1 MMLCLLRIVENENG
15 ADMERIDGAIA
26 GYDPGGNESNSFA
39 ILQIRD
45 GKPASISVKTLANS
59 EAVINEIRANNILG
73 LGVDTLSCW
82 CTGNSGWRP
91 ADLWLRK
98 RYPAVRNS
106 IMSPNTLSGS
116 MIMNGMSVLV
126 ETASGSSRITLSE
139 THPKVL
145 YYALTQQKYNYREN
159 GAEMDCFLSDLLGGI
174 NIRTSNDHEWDAVIS
189 AYALLMRMTGVWN
202 KDLHELQP
210 EDNSRI
216 VNPCGKTHYYWPDD

>member
-1 MMLCLLRIVENENG
+1 MLCLLRIVENENG

-26 GYDPGGNESNSFA
+26 GYDPGGNESNGFA

-45 GKPASISVKTLANS
+45 GKPASISVKTLTNS
-59 EAVINEIRANNILG
+59 EAVINEIRTNNILG

-116 MIMNGMSVLV
+116 MIINGMSVLV

-145 YYALTQQKYNYREN
+145 YYALAQQKYNYREN

-174 NIRTSNDHEWDAVIS
+174 DIRTSNDHEWDAVIS
-189 AYALLMRMTGVWN
+189 AYVLLMGMTGVWN

-216 VNPCGKTHYYWPDD
+216 VTPCGKTHYYWPDD

>member
-1 MMLCLLRIVENENG
+1 MECLLRIIENENG
-15 ADMERIDGAIA
+15 ADMKRIDGTIA
-26 GYDPGGNESNSFA
+26 GYDPGGNESNGFA
-39 ILQIRD
+39 ILRIRD
-45 GKPASISVKTLANS
+45 GKPASISVKTLTNS
-59 EAVINEIRANNILG
+59 EAVINEIQTNNILG

-106 IMSPNTLSGS
+106 IMSPNTLSGA
-116 MIMNGMSVLV
+116 MGINGMSVLF
-126 ETASGSSRITLSE
+126 EAASGSSRIALSE
-139 THPKVL
+139 THQKVL

-159 GAEMDCFLSDLLGGI
+159 GAEMDSFLSDLLGGI
-174 NIRTSNDHEWDAVIS
+174 SVRTSNDHEWDAVIS
-189 AYALLMRMTGVWN
+189 AYVLLMGMTGVWN